1 MKKADN
7 FDASKWLVE
16 NKITFQSRLNEEVS
30 DDVKQFLNNEFE
42 IYLEG
47 GDSFEE
53 EPGETHVFTME
64 EDDERYKDDELFNS
78 AINQLQNNP
87 IILDYNKNYTGDYGK
102 VIASA
107 NVKNIFISF
116 IVPEDLNESKLNEE
130 FSDDFPS
137 LDYNTITNFIKS
149 KGYKITS
156 DYYDGG
162 FDINDGEY
170 FIGVFDDHIAVT
182 DGNGQVK
189 DIPFNE
195 SRLNEAESIVDFKKW
210 KSTLMPFYEEVIKEI
225 NQPDMSLN
233 IYSRWVGDFIKY
245 CNTYTSYDNLI
256 KYGFYVQ
263 DIKTDEDLKDQLVKF
278 IKYHI

>member
-16 NKITFQSRLNEEVS
+16 NKITFQSRLNE
-30 DDVKQFLNNEFE
+30 
-42 IYLEG
+42 
-47 GDSFEE
+47 
-53 EPGETHVFTME
+53 
-64 EDDERYKDDELFNS
+64 
-78 AINQLQNNP
+78 
-87 IILDYNKNYTGDYGK
+87 
-102 VIASA
+102 
-107 NVKNIFISF
+107 
-116 IVPEDLNESKLNEE
+116 NEE
-130 FSDDFPS
+130 FSGDFPS

-156 DYYDGG
+156 DYYDSG
-162 FDINDGEY
+162 FDVNDGEY
-170 FIGVFDDHIAVT
+170 FVGVFDDHIAIT
-182 DGNGQVK
+182 GDNGQVK

-195 SRLNEAESIVDFKKW
+195 SRLNEAEPIVDFKKW